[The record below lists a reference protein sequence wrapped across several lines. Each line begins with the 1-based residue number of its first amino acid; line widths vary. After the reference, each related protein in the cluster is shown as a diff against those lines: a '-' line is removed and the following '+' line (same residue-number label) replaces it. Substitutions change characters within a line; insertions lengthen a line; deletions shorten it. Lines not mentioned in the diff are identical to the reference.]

1 MKLVKKPWSRRKRA
15 LFRILLL
22 ILLAGLLFLTKDF
35 AFTRDHVLRE
45 VEERL
50 GCGPTEVI
58 RELGELPIGDRGWEM
73 FLAAN
78 DNTLILSGRAFHLGS
93 GWQYYGSSV
102 VDCSLGE
109 PVAAGT
115 CQMDVLENGL
125 YREGDHK
132 QTMVWFYGR
141 VDDPEI
147 QEVEVSLTKYL
158 GGEPDIVEEIWETVI
173 PRGEWLRA
181 GGRYY
186 FAVSWQTEGAY
197 QGDELI
203 QPAIRTR
210 DSTGEWRE
218 TAFQTWT
225 STSLG

>member
-1 MKLVKKPWSRRKRA
+1 MKLVKKPWNRRKRA

-22 ILLAGLLFLTKDF
+22 ILLAGLLLLTKDF

-115 CQMDVLENGL
+115 CEMDVLERDA

-141 VDDPEI
+141 VDDPDI
-147 QEVEVSLTKYL
+147 QEVEVGLVKY
-158 GGEPDIVEEIWETVI
+158 EPDGTDVVEETWAKTLAQE
-173 PRGEWLRA
+173 EWLRA

-186 FAVSWQTEGAY
+186 FVTSWQTEGPYREA
-197 QGDELI
+197 ENIRVTL
-203 QPAIRTR
+203 RTR
-210 DSTGEWRE
+210 NSAGEWAERD
-218 TAFQTWT
+218 F
-225 STSLG
+225 LGKTYTRFH

>member
-1 MKLVKKPWSRRKRA
+1 MKLVKKPWNRRKQA
-15 LFRILLL
+15 LFRIAFLIPLVVLLL
-22 ILLAGLLFLTKDF
+22 LTRQYG
-35 AFTRDHVLRE
+35 FTRDHALRE

-78 DNTLILSGRAFHLGS
+78 DNALILSGRAFHLGS
-93 GWQYYGSSV
+93 GWQYYGSPV

-115 CQMDVLENGL
+115 CQMDALERDA
-125 YREGDHK
+125 YREGDYK

-141 VDDPEI
+141 VDDPDI

-158 GGEPDIVEEIWETVI
+158 HGEPDIVEETWEKVI

-186 FAVSWQTEGAY
+186 FVTSWQTEGPYREA
-197 QGDELI
+197 ENIRVTL
-203 QPAIRTR
+203 RTR
-210 DSTGEWRE
+210 NSAGEWAERD
-218 TAFQTWT
+218 F
-225 STSLG
+225 LGKTYTRFH